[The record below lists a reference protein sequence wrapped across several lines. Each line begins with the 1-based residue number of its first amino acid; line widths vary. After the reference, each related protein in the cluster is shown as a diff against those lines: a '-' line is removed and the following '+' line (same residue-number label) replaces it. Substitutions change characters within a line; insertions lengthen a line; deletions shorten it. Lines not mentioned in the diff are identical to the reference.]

1 VHCRAAAAAVKYDEP
16 QSVVLSRAEYEL
28 LLLKESAMD
37 AVKEGITIA
46 DCRQPDM
53 PLIYCNAGFSRI
65 TGYSAAEVLG
75 KNCRFLQVG
84 FNIHIAALP

>member
-1 VHCRAAAAAVKYDEP
+1 
-16 QSVVLSRAEYEL
+16 
-28 LLLKESAMD
+28 MD